1 MERAEII
8 AIISLLIS
16 IILMI
21 KLIGQQARIN
31 ELKYDIERLEG
42 RPETYPL
49 PKKPASAASS
59 TSTSTASVYAKPLYA
74 LELAPELEQR
84 LQVLLAGGK
93 KIEAIKEL
101 RDAAGLSLKAAK
113 DYVDA
118 MRNR

>member
-1 MERAEII
+1 MERAEIL

-16 IILMI
+16 VFLILR
-21 KLIGQQARIN
+21 LISLQARVN
-31 ELKYDIERLEG
+31 ELKYDIARLEG
-42 RPETYPL
+42 RPEAYPL
-49 PKKPASAASS
+49 SKQATGASASY
-59 TSTSTASVYAKPLYA
+59 VKPQYA

-84 LQVLLAGGK
+84 LHHLLMSGK

-101 RDAAGLSLKAAK
+101 RDTTGLSLKAAK